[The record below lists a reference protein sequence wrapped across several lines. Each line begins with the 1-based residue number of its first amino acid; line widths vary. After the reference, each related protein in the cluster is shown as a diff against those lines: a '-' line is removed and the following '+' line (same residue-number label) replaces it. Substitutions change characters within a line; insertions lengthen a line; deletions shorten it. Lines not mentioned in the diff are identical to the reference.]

1 MTIRETE
8 DGASSQ
14 FVMPDGSPHMP
25 WYTGDTLPNLLRF
38 QLGKQRASIAKI
50 TSMQDPAATTILP
63 RWSGEPFHL
72 HECVQALFRIKLPD
86 QDQQAALSGVTWL
99 SGGLAVDAVG
109 AAAHPYA
116 GFALDDAHIDFTW
129 LAHVHALSDR
139 ETCSPADHAELS

>member
-1 MTIRETE
+1 LKRTPPANLILLCQWHHTVVHEGGMTIRKTE
-8 DGASSQ
+8 DGASWQ

-72 HECVQALFRIKLPD
+72 HECVQALSASNFQIKINK
-86 QDQQAALSGVTWL
+86 Q
-99 SGGLAVDAVG
+99 
-109 AAAHPYA
+109 H
-116 GFALDDAHIDFTW
+116 
-129 LAHVHALSDR
+129 
-139 ETCSPADHAELS
+139 SPG

>member
-1 MTIRETE
+1 VIAGFGTASGMRVAHNLILLCQWHHTAVHEGGMTIRKTE
-8 DGASSQ
+8 DGASWQ

-72 HECVQALFRIKLPD
+72 HECVQALSASNFQIKINK
-86 QDQQAALSGVTWL
+86 Q
-99 SGGLAVDAVG
+99 
-109 AAAHPYA
+109 H
-116 GFALDDAHIDFTW
+116 
-129 LAHVHALSDR
+129 
-139 ETCSPADHAELS
+139 SPG